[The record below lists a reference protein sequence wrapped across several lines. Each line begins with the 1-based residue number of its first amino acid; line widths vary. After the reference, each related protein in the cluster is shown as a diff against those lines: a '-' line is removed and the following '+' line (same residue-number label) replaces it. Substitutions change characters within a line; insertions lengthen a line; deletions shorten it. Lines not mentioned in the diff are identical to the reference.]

1 MIPTNNINRENIQ
14 NKKSIV
20 DIINLL
26 KYINA
31 LVLNQITMVRP
42 EWHI

>member
-26 KYINA
+26 KYIDA
-31 LVLNQITMVRP
+31 LVLNLITMVRP